1 MATQKIY
8 LVRHGQTDYNLQGI
22 VQGSGIDA
30 SLNATG
36 NAQAEA
42 FFRAYG
48 DIDFSVVH
56 TSQLNRSKESVAGFI
71 KKGIPHEVHAA
82 LNEISWGNREGQ
94 RITPEEDE
102 YYHWLLNQ
110 WQIGKTSIAIEG
122 GESPDDV
129 AARQKP
135 FVDMLRSMPSGRPVL
150 ICMHGRAMRILLCQI
165 LNYPLRCM
173 DMFQHRNLC
182 LYLLHRTQAQFVVE
196 AYDNT
201 EHLSLMNISSKGPAV
216 NIGKK

>member
-102 YYHWLLNQ
+102 YYHWLLDQ
-110 WQIGKTSIAIEG
+110 WQNGKTSIAIEG

-129 AARQKP
+129 ARRQKP
-135 FVDMLRSMPSGRPVL
+135 FVDMLRSMSSGRPIL
-150 ICMHGRAMRILLCQI
+150 ICMHGRAMRVLLCQL

-182 LYLLHRTQAQFVVE
+182 LYLLHRTKAQFVVE

-201 EHLSLMNISSKGPAV
+201 EHLALMNMSPKGTAV
-216 NIGKK
+216 NVGKK

>member
-102 YYHWLLNQ
+102 YYHWLLDQ
-110 WQIGKTSIAIEG
+110 WQNGKTSIAIEG

-129 AARQKP
+129 ARRQKP
-135 FVDMLRSMPSGRPVL
+135 FVDMLRSMSSGLPIL
-150 ICMHGRAMRILLCQI
+150 ICMHGRAMRVLLCQL

-182 LYLLHRTQAQFVVE
+182 LYLLHRTKAQFVVE

-201 EHLSLMNISSKGPAV
+201 EHLALMNMSPKGTAV
-216 NIGKK
+216 NVGKK

>member
-1 MATQKIY
+1 M
-8 LVRHGQTDYNLQGI
+8 VRHGQTDYNLQGI

-102 YYHWLLNQ
+102 YYHWLLDQ
-110 WQIGKTSIAIEG
+110 WQNGKTSIAIEG

-129 AARQKP
+129 ARRQKP
-135 FVDMLRSMPSGRPVL
+135 FVDMLRSMSSGRPIL
-150 ICMHGRAMRILLCQI
+150 ICMHGRAMRVLLCQL
-165 LNYPLRCM
+165 LNYPLRYM

-182 LYLLHRTQAQFVVE
+182 LYLLHRTKAQFVVE

-201 EHLSLMNISSKGPAV
+201 EHLALMNMSPKGTAV
-216 NIGKK
+216 NVGKK

>member
-1 MATQKIY
+1 M
-8 LVRHGQTDYNLQGI
+8 VRHGQTDYNLQGI

-102 YYHWLLNQ
+102 YYHWLLDQ
-110 WQIGKTSIAIEG
+110 WQNGKTSIAIEG

-129 AARQKP
+129 ARRQKP
-135 FVDMLRSMPSGRPVL
+135 FVDMLRSMSSGLPIL
-150 ICMHGRAMRILLCQI
+150 ICMHGRAMRVLLCQL

-182 LYLLHRTQAQFVVE
+182 LYLLHRTKAQFVVE

-201 EHLSLMNISSKGPAV
+201 EHLALMNMSPKGTAV
-216 NIGKK
+216 NVGKK

>member
-1 MATQKIY
+1 M
-8 LVRHGQTDYNLQGI
+8 VRHGQTDYNLQGI

-102 YYHWLLNQ
+102 YYHWLLDQ
-110 WQIGKTSIAIEG
+110 WQNGKTSIAIEG

-129 AARQKP
+129 ARRQKP
-135 FVDMLRSMPSGRPVL
+135 FVDMLRSMSSGRPIL
-150 ICMHGRAMRILLCQI
+150 ICMHGRAMRVLLCQL

-182 LYLLHRTQAQFVVE
+182 LYLLHRTKAQFVVE

-201 EHLSLMNISSKGPAV
+201 EHLALMNMSPKGTAV
-216 NIGKK
+216 NVGKK